1 VRLFVAVWPPPPVVA
16 ALAELEHPDVHTVRW
31 TPSARWHITLVFL
44 GDAVSDGRAA
54 GEPATAPVA
63 TAETTTGEAAVG
75 EDAAVEDA
83 VAVDDAVARLGQVPV
98 ANHARTV
105 ARLGAVTECFG
116 RSVLYVPVMGLDA
129 LAASVRTAYA
139 AARHPSAGPSSSG
152 PPSSEARSAARAA
165 SAARTT
171 SAAGTSA
178 VDPAPFTGHLTVGR
192 SRRHRDDVRPLA
204 GLPVGPAAGMEWPV
218 HELALVASVLRG
230 GKGRYETVATLS
242 VPGDDYPTSNMRSG
256 LQ

>member
-16 ALAELEHPDVHTVRW
+16 ALAELEHPDVDSVRW
-31 TPSARWHITLVFL
+31 TPSSRWHITLVFL
-44 GDAVSDGRAA
+44 GDAVSDERPT

-63 TAETTTGEAAVG
+63 TAETTTGEAVVG
-75 EDAAVEDA
+75 EDA
-83 VAVDDAVARLGQVPV
+83 AVDDAVARLGQVPV
-98 ANHARTV
+98 ANHAGAV

-116 RSVLYVPVMGLDA
+116 RSVLYIPVKGLDA

-139 AARHPSAGPSSSG
+139 GHPSAGPG
-152 PPSSEARSAARAA
+152 SSEARSSVGPGSSGPA
-165 SAARTT
+165 SAARST
-171 SAAGTSA
+171 SAAGTTA
-178 VDPAPFTGHLTVGR
+178 VDTGPFTGHLTVGR

-218 HELALVASVLRG
+218 HELALVASVSGG

>member
-1 VRLFVAVWPPPPVVA
+1 MVA
-16 ALAELEHPDVHTVRW
+16 ALAELEHPDVDTVRW
-31 TPSARWHITLVFL
+31 TPSSRWHITLVFL
-44 GDAVSDGRAA
+44 GDGVSDERAA
-54 GEPATAPVA
+54 GESATAQVA
-63 TAETTTGEAAVG
+63 TSETTTGEAAVG
-75 EDAAVEDA
+75 ENG
-83 VAVDDAVARLGQVPV
+83 AVDDAVARLGQVPV

-139 AARHPSAGPSSSG
+139 GYPSGGGGSSG
-152 PPSSEARSAARAA
+152 PPSAAK
-165 SAARTT
+165 ST
-171 SAAGTSA
+171 SAAGTSE
-178 VDPAPFTGHLTVGR
+178 VDPAPFNGHFTVGR

-218 HELALVASVLRG
+218 HELALVASVSGG
-230 GKGRYETVATLS
+230 GKGRYETVATLF